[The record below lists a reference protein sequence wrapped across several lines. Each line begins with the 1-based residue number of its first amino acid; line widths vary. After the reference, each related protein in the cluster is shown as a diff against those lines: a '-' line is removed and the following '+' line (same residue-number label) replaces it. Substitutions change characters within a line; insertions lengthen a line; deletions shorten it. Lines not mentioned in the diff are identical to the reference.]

1 MEWPWPWHP
10 DIHWYHPYLNL
21 SSVGPEIWDAL
32 YLGIRTA
39 HSKYNDSHLA
49 YKWVAGVIPNFKA
62 WDELYKKEYEGTSR
76 NMFICVPEVFGK
88 SPDWLTWEQTWLCG
102 NYTPQLTADS
112 HKLKEFGFVYNIEK
126 PMVDISIGLATI
138 ITTIGVPGKTC

>member
-1 MEWPWPWHP
+1 
-10 DIHWYHPYLNL
+10 
-21 SSVGPEIWDAL
+21 
-32 YLGIRTA
+32 
-39 HSKYNDSHLA
+39 
-49 YKWVAGVIPNFKA
+49 
-62 WDELYKKEYEGTSR
+62 
-76 NMFICVPEVFGK
+76 MFICVPEVFGK

-102 NYTPQLTADS
+102 NYTPQLTEDS